1 MIEEELRE
9 KLRKHINKYGTS
21 LAFIGRQINVHRCT
35 LSLFINNKRGLPK
48 QVQLRIKTY
57 LHEFDN

>member
-1 MIEEELRE
+1 MTEEELRE
-9 KLRKHINKYGTS
+9 KLKQHVNKYGTS

-48 QVQLRIKTY
+48 QVQIRLETY
-57 LHEFDN
+57 FNKFVN